1 MIIHKGTDV
10 VAAWTFLVAGCCE
23 DDERPG
29 RWHAALDVVAESAA
43 RMADVELLCFPF
55 VATLRSRD
63 TEGQLCPSTFDADSI
78 VEIMETLRERIAANG
93 ASFGRVAVQGSAVV
107 HAPAGQSRTLPGV
120 LGIDC
125 ALRSFGTALSVW
137 TRADVWL
144 PFTLT
149 ARAQPVVAALNA
161 PRLRA
166 ALEAIEAIVGQP
178 GYGEDTRFAHID
190 GYELRN
196 HHVRGEILDLQ
207 DMGNDES
214 WIAERWPEPEPA

>member
-1 MIIHKGTDV
+1 M
-10 VAAWTFLVAGCCE
+10 
-23 DDERPG
+23 
-29 RWHAALDVVAESAA
+29 
-43 RMADVELLCFPF
+43 
-55 VATLRSRD
+55 
-63 TEGQLCPSTFDADSI
+63 
-78 VEIMETLRERIAANG
+78 
-93 ASFGRVAVQGSAVV
+93 
-107 HAPAGQSRTLPGV
+107 
-120 LGIDC
+120 
-125 ALRSFGTALSVW
+125 W